1 MDFTDSD
8 IAADIEDLVGNPRAV
23 RKQLVNSAVLADL
36 IDLTENRVVALART
50 GAIPRVSKGRYD
62 QREAVRAYIRYL
74 RQNPT
79 GRKSVDPAL
88 ADERRRL
95 VREQA
100 DREAIRNAVTRGEL
114 VAAADVK
121 ATWESILTDVRAA
134 MLAIPS
140 RLPVDRATADRL
152 DREIRAALEA
162 LANG

>member
-1 MDFTDSD
+1 MTESA
-8 IAADIEDLVGNPRAV
+8 IADVLEELVGNPRAV
-23 RKQLVNSAVLADL
+23 RKQPTINTDELADML
-36 IDLTENRVVALART
+36 DLSVNRVLALARS
-50 GAIPRVSKGRYD
+50 GHIPRVGKGRFD
-62 QREAVRAYIRYL
+62 RREAVRGYVTYL
-74 RQNPT
+74 RENPV
-79 GRKSVDPAL
+79 GRKSADPAL

-100 DREAIRNAVTRGEL
+100 DRESIRNAVTRGEL

-140 RLPVDRATADRL
+140 RLPADRATADRL

>member
-1 MDFTDSD
+1 MTVE
-8 IAADIEDLVGNPRAV
+8 ADIEELVGNPRAV
-23 RKQLVNSAVLADL
+23 RKQPSGAITTDELADL
-36 IDLTENRVVALART
+36 LDLSVGRVLGLAR
-50 GAIPRVSKGRYD
+50 AKHIPRMSAGRFD
-62 QREAVRAYIRYL
+62 RRAAVRAYVAYL
-74 RQNPT
+74 RQNPV
-79 GRKSVDPAL
+79 GRKSADPAL

-114 VAAADVK
+114 VPAADVK

-140 RLPVDRATADRL
+140 RVPELDRATADRL